1 MNAAVLVSNVVNR
14 KKTWKEAAEV
24 LVHFWTDGSKEEENQ
39 DEKKGGLPY
48 TPDFS
53 KWLLDEKTKKPKIFN
68 ASPEAVRKYYSVKQ
82 YFFAGAPNFFPKEPA
97 ETDSRSQDMA
107 FTVINGKFIVIS
119 H

>member
-82 YFFAGAPNFFPKEPA
+82 YFLLEHQIFFILKDQLRLTPDPKIW
-97 ETDSRSQDMA
+97 RLR
-107 FTVINGKFIVIS
+107 
-119 H
+119 